1 MLSNLNRIMTIA
13 SLALLSVSG
22 TAQTA
27 NWNEWETLQPEPE
40 EFTVL
45 MPKNSSTERATFP
58 YHKVEIT
65 ARMYF
70 ASTPN
75 GPVLAVAS
83 FNGIKSN
90 PALYTDFQRFNSY
103 VDAFKT
109 WFPSKVRP
117 KETVVKLT
125 QVGNNTYHGYAGRE
139 YRMSL
144 GDLNGTVFAYA
155 TKKRFYTI
163 VSLNTKKDDELQQKF
178 LSSFY
183 LPEKPPETTAAN
195 QPGTDQVMPETSPT
209 DPKATETTQPAAG
222 TTPNSS
228 ATENSSDTPANP
240 QTAPNN
246 QAQNQTASD
255 NPAQPPGGRA
265 PVSGGVLNG
274 RAIYLP
280 QPQLPTGDAPT
291 GTVMVQVLIDEQGSV
306 MTARAISGPQALH
319 IAAVNAARLAR
330 FTQTLLMGE
339 PVKVS
344 GTLVYNFVRSN

>member
-1 MLSNLNRIMTIA
+1 MISKLNCLLATVG
-13 SLALLSVSG
+13 LALLTASV

-27 NWNEWETLQPEPE
+27 NWAEWETLQPEPE

-45 MPKNSSTERATFP
+45 MPKNSSTERVTFP
-58 YHKVEIT
+58 YHKMEIT

-90 PALYTDFQRFNSY
+90 PTLYTDFQRFNSY

-117 KETVVKLT
+117 KEAVVKLI

-139 YRMSL
+139 YRMSI

-183 LPEKPPETTAAN
+183 LPEKPLETTAVAN

-222 TTPNSS
+222 TAPNNS
-228 ATENSSDTPANP
+228 ATESSSDTPANP
-240 QTAPNN
+240 QAAPNS
-246 QAQNQTASD
+246 QNQPTASD
-255 NPAQPPGGRA
+255 NPTQPPTGRA
-265 PVSGGVLNG
+265 PISGGVLNG
-274 RAIYLP
+274 KAIYLP

-291 GTVMVQVLIDEQGSV
+291 GTVMVQVLVDEQGSV
-306 MTARAISGPQALH
+306 ISARAVSGPQALH
-319 IAAVNAARLAR
+319 VAAVNAARLAR

-344 GTLVYNFVRSN
+344 GTLVYNFVRSY